1 MTSTL
6 TQYEFDRLELALQNS
21 RHHWVQPKA
30 ATDAVK
36 RPLQLA
42 FEEIENLRKAKPI
55 VESAA
60 GRASILLRA
69 AKWALKYPKSS
80 KARRVLNWA
89 ALRSEQGRF
98 QYQDALLI
106 LGRKAN
112 VCRPDGT
119 EEHA

>member
-21 RHHWVQPKA
+21 RHHWVQPKV

-42 FEEIENLRKAKPI
+42 FEEIENLRRALPLIRDMLREMDRLDEGLSWLLKFPN
-55 VESAA
+55 SA
-60 GRASILLRA
+60 
-69 AKWALKYPKSS
+69 
-80 KARRVLNWA
+80 KARRLA
-89 ALRSEQGRF
+89 AHRHFTASYESAYAARE
-98 QYQDALLI
+98 I

>member
-21 RHHWVQPKA
+21 RHHWVQPKV
-30 ATDAVK
+30 ATDAPK

-42 FEEIENLRKAKPI
+42 FEEIENLRRARPLVQKGLM
-55 VESAA
+55 SYRLLHQAA
-60 GRASILLRA
+60 LCIG
-69 AKWALKYPKSS
+69 KYPRSS
-80 KARRVLNWA
+80 KARRFLAYA
-89 ALRSEQGRF
+89 ARNTAAPSLVEARE
-98 QYQDALLI
+98 I
-106 LGRKAN
+106 LSRKAN